1 MAMNINNESMKRF
14 IPLLLA
20 CLLPLIVQAQDTIPN
35 YLEDDDVIIGPFAY
49 SMPEFP
55 GGEQAMNEYVSANLH
70 YPEQAVKDSIE
81 GRVVVS
87 FSLQADLSITNIEV
101 LQSSGSALLDEEAI
115 RIIRSMPKWECK
127 AKSCYLDVRYALPF
141 NFKLP

>member
-1 MAMNINNESMKRF
+1 MKRLLF
-14 IPLLLA
+14 ILLA
-20 CLLPLIVQAQDTIPN
+20 CLLPLIVQAQVKDTIPN

-55 GGEQAMNEYVSANLH
+55 GGEQAMNEYISANLH

-115 RIIRSMPKWECK
+115 RVIRSMPKWECK
-127 AKSCYLDVRYALPF
+127 AKSCYSDVKYAVPV
-141 NFKLP
+141 NFKLQ